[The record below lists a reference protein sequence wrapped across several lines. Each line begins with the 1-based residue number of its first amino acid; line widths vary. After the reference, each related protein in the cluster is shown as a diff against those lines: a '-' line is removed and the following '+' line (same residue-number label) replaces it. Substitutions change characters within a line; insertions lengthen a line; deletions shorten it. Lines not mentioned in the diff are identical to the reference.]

1 MIQIVSTSRY
11 KLNRKHLRTSIEN
24 ILLGKGISASNTL
37 NIVFVGKKKMKDLA
51 ATYKKEN
58 VALPV
63 LAFPYNEQ
71 VGENKLVGEIFI
83 CYPQA
88 VLLAAQRNKKVDV
101 VLLQLIEHGVDNLL
115 K

>member
-11 KLNRKHLRTSIEN
+11 KLNRKHLRASIEN
-24 ILLGKGISASNTL
+24 LLLARGISPSNLL
-37 NIVFVGKKKMKDLA
+37 NVIFVGKKKMKDVAL
-51 ATYKKEN
+51 TYKMEN

-63 LAFPYNEQ
+63 LSFTYNEQ

-101 VLLQLIEHGVDNLL
+101 VLLQLIEHGIDNLL

>member
-11 KLNRKHLRTSIEN
+11 KLNRKQLRASIEN
-24 ILLGKGISASNTL
+24 LLLARGINPSNSL
-37 NIVFVGKKKMKDLA
+37 NVIFVGKKKMKDVAL
-51 ATYKKEN
+51 TYKQEN

-63 LAFPYNEQ
+63 LSFTYNEQ

-88 VLLAAQRNKKVDV
+88 VLLAAQKNKKVDV
-101 VLLQLIEHGVDNLL
+101 VLLQLIEHGIDNLL

>member
-1 MIQIVSTSRY
+1 MIQIVSASRY
-11 KLNRKHLRTSIEN
+11 KLNRKQLRASIEN
-24 ILLGKGISASNTL
+24 LLLARGVSPSNSL
-37 NIVFVGKKKMKDLA
+37 NVIFVGKKKMKDVAL
-51 ATYKKEN
+51 TYKQEN

-63 LAFPYNEQ
+63 LSFPYNEL

-101 VLLQLIEHGVDNLL
+101 VLLQLIEHGIDNLL